1 MGKWFSNWKFWVVLS
16 VMGLMIALGA
26 LGMYKW
32 QVEPLRAEKAE
43 LEEKLLYSQ
52 KRGEQLEKLL
62 GITQKAKDETRIQ
75 TITET
80 ETYIN
85 YIEKEID
92 SSGQKEKTDV
102 DLSISQPKI
111 NVAVNGKPFEV
122 PLIAGE
128 TYAFEN
134 GKLVLKQTSAVTV
147 DIKMPEPK
155 KKSWRLGAYTEWGT
169 DKNNPDVGARLN
181 RQWKKVDGDL
191 YINQDKDVKLQG
203 TWWVN

>member
-26 LGMYKW
+26 IGMYKW
-32 QVEPLRAEKAE
+32 QVKPLRAEKAE
-43 LEEKLLYSQ
+43 LEEKLLHSQ

-62 GITQKAKDETRIQ
+62 GITQKEKDETQVQ

-80 ETYIN
+80 ETYIK

-122 PLIAGE
+122 PMIAGE

-147 DIKMPEPK
+147 DIKMPEAERKGFRFGPFVGYNR
-155 KKSWRLGAYTEWGT
+155 SGT
-169 DKNNPDVGARLN
+169 KFNVGAKIRYE
-181 RQWKKVDGDL
+181 RPKWDADL
-191 YINQDKDVKLQG
+191 SINQDKK
-203 TWWVN
+203 VNAEVQYWLE

>member
-1 MGKWFSNWKFWVVLS
+1 MGKWFNNWKFWVVLS

-43 LEEKLLYSQ
+43 LEEKLLYFQ

-62 GITQKAKDETRIQ
+62 GIAQKAKDETRVQ

-122 PLIAGE
+122 PMIAGE

>member
-26 LGMYKW
+26 IGMYKW
-32 QVEPLRAEKAE
+32 QVEPLRAERAE

-62 GITQKAKDETRIQ
+62 GITQKEKDETRVQ
-75 TITET
+75 TIAET
-80 ETYIN
+80 ETYIK

-122 PLIAGE
+122 PMIAGE

>member
-26 LGMYKW
+26 IGMYKW
-32 QVEPLRAEKAE
+32 QVEPLRAERAE

-62 GITQKAKDETRIQ
+62 GITQKAKDETRVQ

-122 PLIAGE
+122 PMIAGE

>member
-26 LGMYKW
+26 IGMYKW
-32 QVEPLRAEKAE
+32 QVEPLRAERAE

-62 GITQKAKDETRIQ
+62 GITQKEKEQTRVQ
-75 TITET
+75 TIAET
-80 ETYIN
+80 ETYIK

-122 PLIAGE
+122 PMIAGE

>member
-26 LGMYKW
+26 IGMYKW
-32 QVEPLRAEKAE
+32 QVEPLRAERAE
-43 LEEKLLYSQ
+43 LEEKLLHSQ

-62 GITQKAKDETRIQ
+62 GITQKEKEQTRVQ
-75 TITET
+75 TIAET
-80 ETYIN
+80 ETYIK

-122 PLIAGE
+122 PMIAGE

>member
-26 LGMYKW
+26 IGMYKW
-32 QVEPLRAEKAE
+32 QVEPLRAERAE
-43 LEEKLLYSQ
+43 LEEKLLHSQ

-62 GITQKAKDETRIQ
+62 GITQKEKEQTRVQ
-75 TITET
+75 TIAET
-80 ETYIN
+80 ETYIK

-122 PLIAGE
+122 PMIAGE

-155 KKSWRLGAYTEWGT
+155 KQSWRLGAYAEWNT
-169 DKNNPDVGARLN
+169 DKNNPDIGARLN

-191 YINQDKDVKLQG
+191 YINQDKDLKLQG
-203 TWWVN
+203 TWWLN

>member
-1 MGKWFSNWKFWVVLS
+1 
-16 VMGLMIALGA
+16 
-26 LGMYKW
+26 MYKW
-32 QVEPLRAEKAE
+32 QVEPLRAEKVE

-52 KRGEQLEKLL
+52 KREAQLEKLL
-62 GITQKAKDETRIQ
+62 GITQKAKDETRVQ

-122 PLIAGE
+122 PMIAGE

>member
-1 MGKWFSNWKFWVVLS
+1 MGKWFNNWKFWVVLS

-62 GITQKAKDETRIQ
+62 GITQKAKDETRVQ

-122 PLIAGE
+122 PMIAGE

-203 TWWVN
+203 TWWLN

>member
-26 LGMYKW
+26 FGMYKW
-32 QVEPLRAEKAE
+32 QVEPLRAKKAE

-62 GITQKAKDETRIQ
+62 GITQKEKDETQVQ

-80 ETYIN
+80 ETYIK

-122 PLIAGE
+122 PMIAGE

-191 YINQDKDVKLQG
+191 YIKQDKDVKLQG